1 MIARQNVRTVLDDVA
16 PSELGVTF
24 VHEHLIIDS
33 PLIADRWPEIHLPSV
48 DDAVLEV
55 SACRR
60 AGVGAMVDAM
70 PAASGRDVVRLA
82 EISRRT
88 GMHIVACT
96 GLHTP
101 KYYEDREWAL
111 KGSSETLAGLF
122 VADIEEGVD
131 ADDYTGP
138 VVRRTPYR
146 AGILKVATLGEQP
159 TDRDR
164 QVFAAAAQAHDATGV
179 PLLTHCEVGRGA
191 LMQVELFRSLEVP
204 LERIVISHTD
214 KVEDLGYHR
223 DLLET
228 GVNLEYDQA
237 LRRAGEKTNA
247 TAALLASMV
256 EAGFRDQLMLGTD
269 GARRSLWRTL
279 GGSPGLAWLHSDFVA
294 QLIGIGLTAE
304 DVDSVFV
311 QNPAHFLAF

>member
-1 MIARQNVRTVLDDVA
+1 MNVRQVRTVLGA
-16 PSELGVTF
+16 IGPAELGVTY

-33 PLIADRWPEIHLPSV
+33 PLIEDRWPGIHLPFV
-48 DDAVLEV
+48 EDAVAEV
-55 SACRR
+55 AACRCE
-60 AGVGAMVDAM
+60 GVGAMVDVM
-70 PAASGRDVVRLA
+70 PAASGRNVGRLA

-96 GLHTP
+96 GLHTS
-101 KYYEDREWAL
+101 KYYEGHPWAL
-111 KGSSETLAGLF
+111 KESSEVLAELF
-122 VADIEEGVD
+122 VADIEKGID
-131 ADDYTGP
+131 TYDYTGP
-138 VVRRTPYR
+138 VVRRTSHR
-146 AGILKVATLGEQP
+146 AGILKVATLEERP
-159 TDRDR
+159 TERER
-164 QVFAAAAQAHDATGV
+164 RVFAAAAQTHDVTGV
-179 PLLTHCEVGRGA
+179 PLLTHCEGGRGA
-191 LMQVELFRSLEVP
+191 MGQIELFRSLEVP

-269 GARRSLWRTL
+269 GARRSLWGTL
-279 GGSPGLAWLHSDFVA
+279 GGSPGLAWLHTDFVA
-294 QLIGIGLTAE
+294 QLEGLGLTA
-304 DVDSVFV
+304 DDLDAVFV